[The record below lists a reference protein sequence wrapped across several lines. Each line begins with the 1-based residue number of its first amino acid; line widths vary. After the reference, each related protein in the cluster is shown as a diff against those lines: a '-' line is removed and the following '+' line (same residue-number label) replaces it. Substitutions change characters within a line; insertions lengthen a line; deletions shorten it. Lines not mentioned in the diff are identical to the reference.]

1 MPPKEQ
7 AIIWTT
13 EYANCKYH
21 KNDFVTKNF
30 ITIALLN
37 RVIYKAIVESW
48 VTDDIVALLK
58 EKSLSKEQSQKVI
71 KFWETIEY
79 FRSEN
84 KKDQG

>member
-1 MPPKEQ
+1 ML
-7 AIIWTT
+7 
-13 EYANCKYH
+13 
-21 KNDFVTKNF
+21 FRS
-30 ITIALLN
+30 IALLN